1 MSNVACS
8 VHGCGDR
15 PRSKGLCN
23 KHYIKLRKF
32 GSPDAGETYHPRM
45 HGATCSVDGCTAP
58 ARSKGLCNKHYKH
71 RRAHGSPTSG
81 SFRAENGAGTVIS
94 TGYRA
99 IRMNDRYVL
108 EHVAVAE
115 KAIGKRLPAGARVH
129 HVDGNR
135 LNNEPSNLVICP
147 DDAYHALLHRRQEA
161 MDAAGNPNY
170 RKCQFCKEWDDP
182 ANLKVV
188 SLGGYHRECKNAYK
202 LSRRSAS

>member
-58 ARSKGLCNKHYKH
+58 ARSKGLCNAHYKH
-71 RRAHGSPTSG
+71 HLAHGSPTSG
-81 SFRAENGAGTVIS
+81 AFRAANGSGTVIS
-94 TGYRA
+94 TGYRVIHA
-99 IRMNDRYVL
+99 DGRRVL

-115 KAIGKRLPAGARVH
+115 SALGKMLPAGARVH
-129 HVDGNR
+129 HIDGDR
-135 LNNEPSNLVICP
+135 LNNDPSNLVICP
-147 DDAYHALLHRRQEA
+147 NDAYHALLHRRQEA
-161 MDAAGNPNY
+161 MEATGNPNY
-170 RKCQFCKEWDDP
+170 RKCQFCKTWDAP
-182 ANLKVV
+182 ENMHLV
-188 SLGGYHRECKNAYK
+188 SLGGYHVKCRNDYKNA
-202 LSRRSAS
+202 RRSKE